1 MAVLCMSRLSGGF
14 IYVRNCSLK
23 NGVLFTIVVYVRVCV
38 FCNMPELGVL
48 LCQEVQW

>member
-1 MAVLCMSRLSGGF
+1 M
-14 IYVRNCSLK
+14 YVRNCSLK

-38 FCNMPELGVL
+38 FCNMPKLGVL